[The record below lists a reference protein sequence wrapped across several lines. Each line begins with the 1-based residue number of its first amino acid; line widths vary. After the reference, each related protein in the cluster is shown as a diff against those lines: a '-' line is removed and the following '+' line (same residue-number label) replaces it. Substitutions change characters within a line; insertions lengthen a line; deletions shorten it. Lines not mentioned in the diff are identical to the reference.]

1 MTLSLKPPFL
11 FLSLFGCSFVFCFF
25 RIGNDIDVQAEL
37 DSDIYN
43 PEYNAR
49 AEYREPVLPPSST
62 LMLKLYT
69 VDRVSRNLCCAG
81 YGFLPIFV
89 EVGTTSQPSVG
100 SSQVKVGHLSFVFLY
115 YRCVFS
121 MVICL

>member
-1 MTLSLKPPFL
+1 M
-11 FLSLFGCSFVFCFF
+11 FGCSFVFFVFF

-49 AEYREPVLPPSST
+49 VEYREPVLPPSST

-69 VDRVSRNLCCAG
+69 VDRVSRSLCCAG

-100 SSQVKVGHLSFVFLY
+100 SSQVKVGHLSFVVLY